1 MHVLYNKNMEQ
12 AYKDNFKEV
21 LTAKQNIRD
30 IMVADGIHSLYS
42 CLVEHEVP
50 PMKRM
55 AIIEAIV
62 YYPLL
67 IDGPIN
73 EDELHFIKVALNQEN
88 ISLKEANK
96 IANRNKTA
104 KEIIFDAIKELSFIV
119 MYEVLKVVLIGLIID
134 SNDQMNDVEGSF
146 FDELYYA
153 VVDAM

>member
-1 MHVLYNKNMEQ
+1 ME
-12 AYKDNFKEV
+12 AVYKKDFKEV
-21 LTAKQNIRD
+21 MTAKQNTRD
-30 IMVADGIHSLYS
+30 IMVADSIHSLYLF
-42 CLVEHEVP
+42 LVEHEVP

-67 IDGPIN
+67 VDGPIN
-73 EDELHFIKVALNQEN
+73 EDELRFIKVALNQEN
-88 ISLKEANK
+88 LSLKEANE
-96 IANRNKTA
+96 IANRNKA
-104 KEIIFDAIKELSFIV
+104 SKEIIFDAIKELSFIV

>member
-1 MHVLYNKNMEQ
+1 ME
-12 AYKDNFKEV
+12 AVYKKDFKEV
-21 LTAKQNIRD
+21 MTAKQNTRD
-30 IMVADGIHSLYS
+30 IMVADSIHSLYLF
-42 CLVEHEVP
+42 LVEHEVP

-67 IDGPIN
+67 VDGPIN

-88 ISLKEANK
+88 LSLKEANE

-119 MYEVLKVVLIGLIID
+119 MDEVLKVVLIGLIID
-134 SNDQMNDVEGSF
+134 NNDQMNDIEGSF

>member
-1 MHVLYNKNMEQ
+1 ME
-12 AYKDNFKEV
+12 AVYKKDFKEV
-21 LTAKQNIRD
+21 MTAKQNTRD
-30 IMVADGIHSLYS
+30 IMVADSIHSLYLF
-42 CLVEHEVP
+42 LVEHEVP

-62 YYPLL
+62 CYPLL
-67 IDGPIN
+67 VDGPIN

-88 ISLKEANK
+88 LSLKEANE
-96 IANRNKTA
+96 IANRNKVA

-134 SNDQMNDVEGSF
+134 NNDQMNDVESSF

>member
-1 MHVLYNKNMEQ
+1 ME
-12 AYKDNFKEV
+12 AVYKKDFKEV
-21 LTAKQNIRD
+21 MTAKQNTRD
-30 IMVADGIHSLYS
+30 IMVADSIHSLYLF
-42 CLVEHEVP
+42 LVEHEVP

-67 IDGPIN
+67 VDGPIN
-73 EDELHFIKVALNQEN
+73 EDELHFIKVALNQETL
-88 ISLKEANK
+88 SLQEANE
-96 IANRNKTA
+96 IANRNKA
-104 KEIIFDAIKELSFIV
+104 SKEIIFDAIKELSFIV

>member
-1 MHVLYNKNMEQ
+1 MEQ

-21 LTAKQNIRD
+21 LTAKQNVRD
-30 IMVADGIHSLYS
+30 IMVADDIHSLYS
-42 CLVEHEVP
+42 FLMEKGIT

-73 EDELHFIKVALNQEN
+73 EDELRFIKVALNQEN
-88 ISLKEANK
+88 ISLKEANE
-96 IANRNKTA
+96 IANRNKTT
-104 KEIIFDAIKELSFIV
+104 KEIIFDAIKGLSFIV
-119 MYEVLKVVLIGLIID
+119 MNEVLKVVLIGLIID

>member
-1 MHVLYNKNMEQ
+1 ME
-12 AYKDNFKEV
+12 AVYKKDFKEV
-21 LTAKQNIRD
+21 MTAKQNTRD
-30 IMVADGIHSLYS
+30 IMVADSIHSLYLF
-42 CLVEHEVP
+42 LVEHKVP

-67 IDGPIN
+67 VDGPIN
-73 EDELHFIKVALNQEN
+73 EDELHFIKVALNQETL
-88 ISLKEANK
+88 SLQEANE
-96 IANRNKTA
+96 IANRNKAA
-104 KEIIFDAIKELSFIV
+104 KEIIFDAIKGLSFIV

-134 SNDQMNDVEGSF
+134 SNDQMNDIEGSF

>member
-1 MHVLYNKNMEQ
+1 MEQ

-30 IMVADGIHSLYS
+30 IMAFDGIGALYTF
-42 CLVEHEVP
+42 LVEHEVT

-55 AIIEAIV
+55 TIIEAII

-73 EDELHFIKVALNQEN
+73 EDELRFIKVALNQETL
-88 ISLKEANK
+88 SLQEANE

-104 KEIIFDAIKELSFIV
+104 KEIIFDAIKGLSFIV

-134 SNDQMNDVEGSF
+134 NNDQMNDIEGSF

>member
-1 MHVLYNKNMEQ
+1 
-12 AYKDNFKEV
+12 
-21 LTAKQNIRD
+21 
-30 IMVADGIHSLYS
+30 
-42 CLVEHEVP
+42 
-50 PMKRM
+50 MKRM
-55 AIIEAIV
+55 TIIEAIV

-67 IDGPIN
+67 VDGPIN

-88 ISLKEANK
+88 LSLKEANE
-96 IANRNKTA
+96 IANRNKA
-104 KEIIFDAIKELSFIV
+104 SKEIIFDAIKELSFIV

>member
-1 MHVLYNKNMEQ
+1 ME
-12 AYKDNFKEV
+12 AVYKKDFKEV
-21 LTAKQNIRD
+21 MTAKQNTRD
-30 IMVADGIHSLYS
+30 IMVADSIHSLYLF
-42 CLVEHEVP
+42 LVEHEVP

-67 IDGPIN
+67 VDGPIN
-73 EDELHFIKVALNQEN
+73 EDELRFIKVALNQETL
-88 ISLKEANK
+88 SLQGANE
-96 IANRNKTA
+96 IANRNKAA
-104 KEIIFDAIKELSFIV
+104 KEIIFDAIKGLSFIV

-134 SNDQMNDVEGSF
+134 SNDQMNDIEGSF